1 MKSYIGIFLLLLMF
15 IFGNCYDAKAAGTG
29 TSKNV
34 MLTVGCNIFEFIN
47 NGIVRVIALG
57 VILLMG
63 FFLFVGKA
71 SLGLAGA
78 TIVGF
83 ALVFGAENILNLVM
97 GTKSG
102 KEFKC
107 KDYIGGIS

>member
-1 MKSYIGIFLLLLMF
+1 MF
-15 IFGNCYDAKAAGTG
+15 IFGNCCNAYAASTQ
-29 TSKNV
+29 TSPTTLDKKNI
-34 MLTVGCNIFEFIN
+34 MLRVGCNIFLFIN
-47 NGIVRVIALG
+47 TGIVRVIALG

-83 ALVFGAENILNLVM
+83 ALVFGAENILNLIM
-97 GTKSG
+97 GTTG
-102 KEFKC
+102 TNAFKC
-107 KDYIGGIS
+107 DTYKGNVMQQ